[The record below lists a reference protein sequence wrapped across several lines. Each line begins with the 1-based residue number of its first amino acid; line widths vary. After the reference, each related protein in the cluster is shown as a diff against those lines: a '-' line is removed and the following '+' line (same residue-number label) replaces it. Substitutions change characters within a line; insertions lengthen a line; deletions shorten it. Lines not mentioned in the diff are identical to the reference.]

1 MKLARISKPLRSVQV
16 RVTLAGDLNAELE
29 RYASYYEHVH
39 GESVDSKT
47 LIPEILHAF
56 LEADREFQTWSRSSA
71 SSSHSTAA
79 IGASSNGTSKAQA

>member
-16 RVTLAGDLNAELE
+16 RVSLAGDLSAELE

-39 GESVDSKT
+39 GEAVDSKT

-56 LEADREFQTWSRSSA
+56 LEADREFQAWSRSSVA
-71 SSSHSTAA
+71 SSHSTSSV
-79 IGASSNGTSKAQA
+79 GASSNGTSKAQA

>member
-16 RVTLAGDLNAELE
+16 RIALTGDLNAELE
-29 RYASYYEHVH
+29 RYASYYQHVH

-56 LEADREFQTWSRSSA
+56 LEADREFQTWSRSSGN
-71 SSSHSTAA
+71 SSHSAGA
-79 IGASSNGTSKAQA
+79 IGTPSSGTLRAQA

>member
-16 RVTLAGDLNAELE
+16 RVSLAGDLNAEIE

-39 GESVDSKT
+39 GESVDSKA

-56 LEADREFQTWSRSSA
+56 LEADREFQTWSRSSV
-71 SSSHSTAA
+71 SSGHLGGAV
-79 IGASSNGTSKAQA
+79 GASSNGAAKPQA

>member
-16 RVTLAGDLNAELE
+16 RISLVGDLNAQLE
-29 RYASYYEHVH
+29 RYGSYYEHVH

-56 LEADREFQTWSRSSA
+56 LEADREFQTWSRSGTA
-71 SSSHSTAA
+71 SGHSTGAV
-79 IGASSNGTSKAQA
+79 GASSNGTLKAQA